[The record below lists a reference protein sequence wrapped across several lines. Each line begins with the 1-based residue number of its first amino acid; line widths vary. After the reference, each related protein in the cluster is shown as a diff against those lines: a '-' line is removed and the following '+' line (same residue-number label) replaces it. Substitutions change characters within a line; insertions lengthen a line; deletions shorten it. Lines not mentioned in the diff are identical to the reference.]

1 MKKSLIALALGTL
14 ALGITEFVMMGILPD
29 VAASLGVTIPEAGRL
44 ISAYA
49 IGVCCGA
56 PMLTVAHKYPPKNIL
71 LFLGALML
79 TGAVLSVLA
88 PNYSVLLMAR
98 FISGLPHGAYFGV
111 ASIVA
116 VRLADEGHKTGAVSI
131 MIAGM
136 TVANLLGVPLG
147 TALSSSISWRCPFV
161 LVILCSLLVIY
172 YLWKW
177 VPHVE
182 PLPDNGFRSQFAFL
196 RHSAPWLILGATM
209 LGNGSIFCW
218 YSYVTPQ
225 LIHEGG
231 FAPNVI
237 SMLMIAAGFGMVV
250 GNLMSGRLSDKYG
263 PGHVARFTL
272 MVTVMS
278 LLLTFVFARCG
289 WLSAALMVVCTGCL
303 FSVSSPLQFLILK
316 HAPGGEMLGGA
327 SIQMAFNLG
336 NAVGALLGGI
346 PIEMGL
352 SYRYPAIFGAPLAL
366 GGLVCLLIFCRRHER
381 KDNCVCDKE

>member
-29 VAASLGVTIPEAGRL
+29 VANSLGVSIPEAGRL

-49 IGVCCGA
+49 TGVCCGA
-56 PMLTVAHKYPPKNIL
+56 PMLTVAHRYPPKNIL
-71 LFLGALML
+71 LFLASLML
-79 TGAVLSVLA
+79 AGAVLSVLSTG
-88 PNYSVLLMAR
+88 YWMLLFSR
-98 FISGLPHGAYFGV
+98 FVSGLPHGAYFGV

-147 TALSSSISWRCPFV
+147 TALSSTVSWRCPFV

-172 YLWKW
+172 YIWKW
-177 VPHVE
+177 VPAIE
-182 PLPDNGFRSQFAFL
+182 ALPDEGFRSQFRFL
-196 RHSAPWLILGATM
+196 RHGAPWLILGATM

-218 YSYVTPQ
+218 YSYIAPQ
-225 LIHEGG
+225 LTHEGG
-231 FAPNVI
+231 FSPNLI
-237 SMLMIAAGFGMVV
+237 PILMIAAGFGMVA
-250 GNLMSGRLSDKYG
+250 GNLASGRLSDKYG
-263 PGHVARFTL
+263 PGHIA
-272 MVTVMS
+272 
-278 LLLTFVFARCG
+278 LLTLTVLVAALSLTFMLARCG
-289 WLSAALMVVCTGCL
+289 WLSAMLMVVCTGCL
-303 FSVSSPLQFLILK
+303 FAVSSPLQFLILK

-336 NAVGALLGGI
+336 NAVGALLGAV

-352 SYRYPAIFGAPLAL
+352 DYRYPALFGMPLAL
-366 GGLVCLLIFCRRHER
+366 LGLVCMFIFCRKYEHR
-381 KDNCVCDKE
+381 

>member
-29 VAASLGVTIPEAGRL
+29 VATSMGVSIPEAGRL

-56 PMLTVAHKYPPKNIL
+56 PMLTVVHKYPPKSIL

-79 TGAVLSVLA
+79 AGAMLSVMAQNYYMLLA
-88 PNYSVLLMAR
+88 AR

-116 VRLADEGHKTGAVSI
+116 VRLADDGHKTGAVSI

-161 LVILCSLLVIY
+161 LVALCSLLVIY

-177 VPHVE
+177 VPYVE
-182 PLPDNGFRSQFAFL
+182 PLPDYGFRRQFAFL
-196 RHSAPWLILGATM
+196 RSSAPWLILGATM
-209 LGNGSIFCW
+209 LGNGGIFCW

-231 FAPNVI
+231 FTPNVI
-237 SMLMIAAGFGMVV
+237 SMLMIAAGFGMVA
-250 GNLMSGRLSDKYG
+250 GNLTSGRVSDKYG

-272 MVTVMS
+272 MITVTS
-278 LLLTFVFARCG
+278 LLLTFALAQYG
-289 WLSAALMVVCTGCL
+289 WVSAILMVVCTGCL
-303 FSVSSPLQFLILK
+303 FAVSSPLQFLILK

-327 SIQMAFNLG
+327 SIQMAFNFG
-336 NAVGALLGGI
+336 NAVGALLGGL
-346 PIEMGL
+346 PIEIGL
-352 SYRYPAIFGAPLAL
+352 GYSYPALFGTPLAIA
-366 GGLVCLLIFCRRHER
+366 GLICMIVFCRKYEHT
-381 KDNCVCDKE
+381 K